1 MPKAV
6 RGRLWAGVNSQ
17 RQCLFSAES
26 PVVMQW
32 AAKTCIPLRFPRFL
46 AVWEPMVAFLLGTE
60 TTALSDG
67 KVPQRSCGGLHR
79 VDGGRSLQ
87 RIIDTIGPAQADEPV
102 TVALAE
108 HEAGVR
114 GAAEARGAGD
124 HVHGGAII
132 ELPQMMYQQHGNAV
146 PVRQPFE
153 RTNVPVVVGV
163 GTHIIVHGADA
174 LQSVDDY
181 LTNIEESPGG
191 IALQCLR
198 DFAIIFC
205 KSG

>member
-1 MPKAV
+1 M

-46 AVWEPMVAFLLGTE
+46 AVWGPMVAFLLGTE
-60 TTALSDG
+60 TNRPVRRESPAEGLWRP
-67 KVPQRSCGGLHR
+67 PQGRWGTPFAADHR
-79 VDGGRSLQ
+79 HH
-87 RIIDTIGPAQADEPV
+87 QADEPV

-153 RTNVPVVVGV
+153 RTDVPVVVGV
-163 GTHIIVHGADA
+163 GTHIIVHGADV

-181 LTNIEESPGG
+181 LTNIEESPGD
-191 IALQCLR
+191 IAAQCLR

>member
-1 MPKAV
+1 MGGEDLRPPSLSPFPGSLGADGGLSARDGDNRPV
-6 RGRLWAGVNSQ
+6 RR
-17 RQCLFSAES
+17 ES
-26 PVVMQW
+26 PAEGLW
-32 AAKTCIPLRFPRFL
+32 WP
-46 AVWEPMVAFLLGTE
+46 
-60 TTALSDG
+60 
-67 KVPQRSCGGLHR
+67 PQ
-79 VDGGRSLQ
+79 GRWGRPLQ

-153 RTNVPVVVGV
+153 RTDVPVVVGV

-191 IALQCLR
+191 IAAQWLR
-198 DFAIIFC
+198 DFAIIQKFE
-205 KSG
+205 SRG